1 MGQSRGRAGVSRP
14 PSPSRTD
21 HGTGC
26 KGPDHPGRGHQGHL
40 SAALARRSAWTGVGA
55 AALIVMSLVAG
66 CAAPSP
72 ANSSPAVA
80 PAPTAE
86 PSVAPTYLAPASV
99 CNHAAAILKAAVDHY
114 AIAFAQGQAIAG
126 TVQYPNA
133 AARRAALNDPK
144 SAASRFVKWRN
155 SSVIQQDISTY
166 THAFRQADAGFNV
179 SDEPLSIGNWLRDTG
194 NLQVD
199 ISQWINVVVNYQMS
213 ATSKT
218 ALRAAVTTVRTDI
231 STAQHDVALVRKGK

>member
-1 MGQSRGRAGVSRP
+1 MGQSRGRTGVSRP
-14 PSPSRTD
+14 PSPGRTD
-21 HGTGC
+21 HGTGG
-26 KGPDHPGRGHQGHL
+26 KGPHHPGRGPQGHL
-40 SAALARRSAWTGVGA
+40 SALLARHRAWTGAGA
-55 AALIVMSLVAG
+55 AALIVMGLVAG

-80 PAPTAE
+80 PTTA

-126 TVQYPNA
+126 TVRYPNA

-218 ALRAAVTTVRTDI
+218 ALRAAVTTVKTDI

>member
-1 MGQSRGRAGVSRP
+1 MGQSRGRTGVSRP
-14 PSPSRTD
+14 PSPGRTD
-21 HGTGC
+21 HGTGG
-26 KGPDHPGRGHQGHL
+26 KGPNHPGRGPQGHL
-40 SAALARRSAWTGVGA
+40 SALLARHRAWTGAGA
-55 AALIVMSLVAG
+55 AALIVMGLVAG

-80 PAPTAE
+80 PTTA

-126 TVQYPNA
+126 TVRYPNA

>member
-1 MGQSRGRAGVSRP
+1 MGQSRGRTGVSRP
-14 PSPSRTD
+14 PSPGRTD
-21 HGTGC
+21 HGTGG
-26 KGPDHPGRGHQGHL
+26 KGPHHPGRGPQGHL
-40 SAALARRSAWTGVGA
+40 SALLARHRAWTGAGA
-55 AALIVMSLVAG
+55 AALIVMGLVAG

-80 PAPTAE
+80 PTTA

-133 AARRAALNDPK
+133 AARRTALNDPK
-144 SAASRFVKWRN
+144 SVASRFAKWRK
-155 SSVIQQDISTY
+155 SSVIQQDILTY

-179 SDEPLSIGNWLRDTG
+179 SDEPLAIGNWLRDTG

>member
-1 MGQSRGRAGVSRP
+1 MG
-14 PSPSRTD
+14 
-21 HGTGC
+21 
-26 KGPDHPGRGHQGHL
+26 
-40 SAALARRSAWTGVGA
+40 
-55 AALIVMSLVAG
+55 LVAG

-80 PAPTAE
+80 PTTA

-126 TVQYPNA
+126 TVRYPNA